1 MSGSASAN
9 NSRLNYFIAGLSA
22 NIIWGFFAIPLRLI
36 AAWPADT
43 ILYFRIFFSFVFV
56 WMFLVLFR
64 YSDWK
69 RDWEGMKR
77 MNSKE
82 RKRIIFLLFLSS
94 ILIMGNWFTFIYAVN
109 NVSIKSAAFA
119 YLICPLITTLAGCLI
134 LKEKLSKIKWISL
147 SMALVS
153 VIMLAQ
159 TSLIEVFWAILIASF
174 YAFYMIIQRVLRDID
189 KFNFLAVQLVICSLI
204 VLPMSFMSDTPV
216 PSSLLFWGMI
226 ALIAI
231 VFTIIPLFL
240 SMYALNGIASAT
252 MGILIYINPI
262 ISFAVAVFYFNEIIS
277 IGQFLAY
284 LLLLSAI
291 VLYNSAFIRQ
301 IFSKLAKREP
311 I

>member
-56 WMFLVLFR
+56 WIFLVLFR

-69 RDWEGMKR
+69 RDWEGMKQ
-77 MNSKE
+77 MHSKE
-82 RKRIIFLLFLSS
+82 RRRILLLLFLSS

-109 NVSIKSAAFA
+109 NVSIQSAAFA

-134 LKEKLSKIKWISL
+134 LKEKLSRIKWISL

-159 TSLIEVFWAILIASF
+159 TSLVEVFWAILIASF

-189 KFNFLAVQLVICSLI
+189 KFNFLAVQLIICSLI
-204 VLPMSFMSDTPV
+204 VLPISFISDTPI
-216 PSSLLFWGMI
+216 SSSFLFWSII
-226 ALIAI
+226 ALVAI

-262 ISFAVAVFYFNEIIS
+262 ISFAVAVFYFNEIIT

-284 LLLLSAI
+284 LLLLLAI

>member
-9 NSRLNYFIAGLSA
+9 NPRLNFFIAGLSA

-43 ILYFRIFFSFVFV
+43 ILYFRIFFSFIFV
-56 WMFLVLFR
+56 WIFLVFFR
-64 YSDWK
+64 YSHWSQ
-69 RDWEGMKR
+69 DWERMKQ
-77 MNSKE
+77 MTSKE
-82 RKRIIFLLFLSS
+82 RKRILFLLFLSS

-109 NVSIKSAAFA
+109 NISIKSAAFA

-134 LKEKLSKIKWISL
+134 LKERLSRIKWISL
-147 SMALVS
+147 GIALIS

-159 TSLIEVFWAILIASF
+159 TSLLEVFWAILIASF

-189 KFNFLAVQLVICSLI
+189 KFNFLAVQLFICSLI
-204 VLPMSFMSDTPV
+204 VLPISFMSDTPI
-216 PSSLLFWGMI
+216 PSSFLFWGII
-226 ALIAI
+226 ALVAI

-277 IGQFLAY
+277 LGQFLAY
-284 LLLLSAI
+284 LLLLIAI
-291 VLYNSAFIRQ
+291 ILYNSAFIRQ

>member
-9 NSRLNYFIAGLSA
+9 NSRLKYFIAGLSA

-43 ILYFRIFFSFVFV
+43 ILYFRIFFSFAFV
-56 WMFLVLFR
+56 WIFLVFFR

-69 RDWEGMKR
+69 RDWEGMKQ
-77 MNSKE
+77 MHTKE
-82 RKRIIFLLFLSS
+82 RKRLLFLLVLSS

-109 NVSIKSAAFA
+109 NISIQSAAFA

-134 LKEKLSKIKWISL
+134 LKEKLSRIKWISL
-147 SMALVS
+147 SIALVS

-159 TSLIEVFWAILIASF
+159 TSLVEVFWAIVIASF

-189 KFNFLAVQLVICSLI
+189 KFNFLAVQLFICSLI
-204 VLPMSFMSDTPV
+204 VLPISFMSDAPV
-216 PSSLLFWGMI
+216 PSSLLFWGI
-226 ALIAI
+226 ISLTAI

-277 IGQFLAY
+277 IGQFIAY

>member
-1 MSGSASAN
+1 MSGSASASS
-9 NSRLNYFIAGLSA
+9 SRLNYFIAGLSA

-56 WMFLVLFR
+56 WIFLVLFR

-69 RDWEGMKR
+69 RDWEGMKQ
-77 MNSKE
+77 MHSKE
-82 RKRIIFLLFLSS
+82 RRRILLLLFLSS

-109 NVSIKSAAFA
+109 NVSIQSAAFA

-134 LKEKLSKIKWISL
+134 LKEKLSRIKWISL

-159 TSLIEVFWAILIASF
+159 TSLVEVFWAILIASF

-189 KFNFLAVQLVICSLI
+189 KFNFLAVQLIICSLI
-204 VLPMSFMSDTPV
+204 VLPISFMSDTPI
-216 PSSLLFWGMI
+216 PSSFLFWSII
-226 ALIAI
+226 ALVAI

-262 ISFAVAVFYFNEIIS
+262 ISFAVAVFYFNEIIT

-284 LLLLSAI
+284 LLLLLAI

>member
-1 MSGSASAN
+1 MSGLASASR
-9 NSRLNYFIAGLSA
+9 SRLNYFIAGLSA

-36 AAWPADT
+36 ASWPADT
-43 ILYFRIFFSFVFV
+43 ILYFRIFFSFIFV
-56 WMFLVLFR
+56 WLFLIFFR
-64 YSDWK
+64 FSDWR
-69 RDWEGMKR
+69 RDWERMKQ
-77 MNSKE
+77 MPVKE
-82 RKRIIFLLFLSS
+82 RKRIIFLLILSS
-94 ILIMGNWFTFIYAVN
+94 LLIMGNWFTFIYAVN

-119 YLICPLITTLAGCLI
+119 YLICPLITTLAGWLI
-134 LKEKLSKIKWISL
+134 LKERLSRIKWISL
-147 SMALVS
+147 GIALAS

-159 TSLIEVFWAILIASF
+159 TSLTEVFWAILIASF

-189 KFNFLAVQLVICSLI
+189 KFNFLAVQLFICSLI
-204 VLPMSFMSDTPV
+204 VLPMSFMDDTPV
-216 PSSLLFWGMI
+216 PSSILFWSI
-226 ALIAI
+226 VALIAI
-231 VFTIIPLFL
+231 LFTIIPLFL

-262 ISFAVAVFYFNEIIS
+262 ISFAVAVFYFNEIIT
-277 IGQFLAY
+277 IGQLLAY

>member
-56 WMFLVLFR
+56 WIFLVLFR

-69 RDWEGMKR
+69 RDWEGMKQ
-77 MNSKE
+77 MHSKE
-82 RKRIIFLLFLSS
+82 RRRILLLLFLSS

-109 NVSIKSAAFA
+109 NVSIQSAAFA

-134 LKEKLSKIKWISL
+134 LKEKLSRIKWISL

-159 TSLIEVFWAILIASF
+159 TSLVEVFWAILIASF

-189 KFNFLAVQLVICSLI
+189 KFNFLAVQLIICSLI
-204 VLPMSFMSDTPV
+204 VLPISFMSDTPI
-216 PSSLLFWGMI
+216 PSSFLFWSII
-226 ALIAI
+226 ALVAI

-262 ISFAVAVFYFNEIIS
+262 ISFAVAVFYFNEIIT

-284 LLLLSAI
+284 LLLLLAI